1 MSITRSQIARQMYAR
16 GGNTGYSDF
25 ASPSSTTASQDF
37 ATQAVSG
44 GQTNYGGGNDTQ
56 PTIPTIPENYFTP
69 SKTGTNI
76 ARVTNFLVNPSMFSK
91 KFIDD
96 KIKEQYEK
104 ELQVA
109 KDVTTARNTGFGQ
122 AIGSQYFGPMNTKA
136 MQSYKNVVG
145 GFPNTDPFVD
155 TGGGDNQ
162 IIPRMQMIA
171 EAPSDVES
179 ISSDF
184 DLYAALEG
192 REGMRFGENPY
203 GIMGITQRFA
213 EGGEVRQA
221 YGLGKLV
228 RKATKAVK
236 KVLKSDIGKAA
247 LLYGAGTYLG
257 GMKTFGGSGIGGK
270 KGLGNLGFENFG
282 KRLFNP
288 TGTDGI
294 SNLLNPFRSTGGG
307 DKLPF
312 VQTEEEQSA
321 KLAKELG
328 LIENSALSDSGKE
341 KLKDSLITKSLNIG
355 KSEIPGYVKYG
366 IPAAMLATYGAAKKE
381 EPDDLDQEIA
391 QNYTDNS
398 GLKELIASLPK
409 YRFQVQKPYQLAAYG
424 GRIGYE
430 IGGDIDPADLPMSR
444 EGFPRYEDESGE
456 EVPYPYNNQEM
467 ASNPDPMAELF
478 QMYLDAI
485 GSGKIPRSTTFE
497 QFKELMSSSSINE
510 SMDDMSLREN
520 ANLGGIM
527 GYAYGPQN
535 YRQMAAGGGRINFSN
550 GGGPTKY
557 IKDVLTKKGYQDMMQ
572 NMNDNEIRS
581 LYDSVMGTFSRR
593 FAEGGMIDLGGM
605 EKDYRAEGGFVPIGG
620 KEKADDVPARLSKNE
635 FVFTADAVRNAGGG
649 DVDKG
654 AEVMYNV
661 MKNLESGGKISE
673 KSQGLQG
680 ARNMF
685 QTSQKLGEI
694 L

>member
-1 MSITRSQIARQMYAR
+1 MDLGPGGLNNPGPSGFGGGYNATTSSNT
-16 GGNTGYSDF
+16 GGNGDNQPIVARPDY
-25 ASPSSTTASQDF
+25 
-37 ATQAVSG
+37 VV
-44 GQTNYGGGNDTQ
+44 TNTVPDN
-56 PTIPTIPENYFTP
+56 NYFTP
-69 SKTGTNI
+69 SRTGYGL
-76 ARVTNFLVNPSMFSK
+76 ARAANFFLNPVAVTK
-91 KFIDD
+91 YAADQA
-96 KIKEQYEK
+96 IKNQYEE
-104 ELQVA
+104 EL
-109 KDVTTARNTGFGQ
+109 KTAQDIANARLGGDQFFG
-122 AIGSQYFGPMNTKA
+122 APNRAG
-136 MQSYKNVVG
+136 MQSYKNIVG
-145 GFPNTDPFVD
+145 GFPNTDPFVN

-247 LLYGAGTYLG
+247 LLYAGGTYLG
-257 GMKTFGGSGIGGK
+257 GMKAFNGSGIGAAK
-270 KGLGNLGFENFG
+270 KLGFQNFG
-282 KRLFNP
+282 GRLLNP

-307 DKLPF
+307 IKLPF
-312 VQTEEEQSA
+312 VQTAEQNATDKAVKEALMS
-321 KLAKELG
+321 KKTSDLTVKEL
-328 LIENSALSDSGKE
+328 LEINKM
-341 KLKDSLITKSLNIG
+341 

-444 EGFPRYEDESGE
+444 EGFPRYEDIETRE
-456 EVPYPYNNQEM
+456 EVEYPYENKERSS
-467 ASNPDPMAELF
+467 APDIDAELF

-485 GSGKIPRSTTFE
+485 GSGKIPRSTTFD
-497 QFKELMSSSSINE
+497 QYKELMSSSSINE

-535 YRQMAAGGGRINFSN
+535 YRQMAAEGGRINFSN

-557 IKDVLTKKGYQDMMQ
+557 IKDVLTKKGYKDMMQ

>member
-1 MSITRSQIARQMYAR
+1 LE
-16 GGNTGYSDF
+16 
-25 ASPSSTTASQDF
+25 
-37 ATQAVSG
+37 
-44 GQTNYGGGNDTQ
+44 
-56 PTIPTIPENYFTP
+56 PE
-69 SKTGTNI
+69 S
-76 ARVTNFLVNPSMFSK
+76 V
-91 KFIDD
+91 
-96 KIKEQYEK
+96 
-104 ELQVA
+104 
-109 KDVTTARNTGFGQ
+109 
-122 AIGSQYFGPMNTKA
+122 
-136 MQSYKNVVG
+136 KN
-145 GFPNTDPFVD
+145 
-155 TGGGDNQ
+155 
-162 IIPRMQMIA
+162 
-171 EAPSDVES
+171 
-179 ISSDF
+179 
-184 DLYAALEG
+184 
-192 REGMRFGENPY
+192 
-203 GIMGITQRFA
+203 FA
-213 EGGEVRQA
+213 EK
-221 YGLGKLV
+221 YGMTNSE
-228 RKATKAVK
+228 A
-236 KVLKSDIGKAA
+236 LK
-247 LLYGAGTYLG
+247 YL
-257 GMKTFGGSGIGGK
+257 TSQQ
-270 KGLGNLGFENFG
+270 NT
-282 KRLFNP
+282 P
-288 TGTDGI
+288 
-294 SNLLNPFRSTGGG
+294 
-307 DKLPF
+307 
-312 VQTEEEQSA
+312 V
-321 KLAKELG
+321 
-328 LIENSALSDSGKE
+328 
-341 KLKDSLITKSLNIG
+341 
-355 KSEIPGYVKYG
+355 PGYVKYG
-366 IPAAMLATYGAAKKE
+366 IPTAMAATYFLSKKE

-398 GLKELIASLPK
+398 GLKE
-409 YRFQVQKPYQLAAYG
+409 QLATYKPFRFEVEEPYRLSYAANG
-424 GRIGYE
+424 GRMGYE
-430 IGGDIDPADLPMSR
+430 EGGNINPADLPMSR

-605 EKDYRAEGGFVPIGG
+605 EKDYRAEGGFVPIG
-620 KEKADDVPARLSKNE
+620 KAEKADDVPARLSKNE

>member
-1 MSITRSQIARQMYAR
+1 MAISRMQQQRQMY
-16 GGNTGYSDF
+16 
-25 ASPSSTTASQDF
+25 
-37 ATQAVSG
+37 
-44 GQTNYGGGNDTQ
+44 YGGGLG
-56 PTIPTIPENYFTP
+56 
-69 SKTGTNI
+69 S
-76 ARVTNFLVNPSMFSK
+76 
-91 KFIDD
+91 
-96 KIKEQYEK
+96 
-104 ELQVA
+104 LQ
-109 KDVTTARNTGFGQ
+109 DPRQG
-122 AIGSQYFGPMNTKA
+122 
-136 MQSYKNVVG
+136 YK
-145 GFPNTDPFVD
+145 
-155 TGGGDNQ
+155 
-162 IIPRMQMIA
+162 
-171 EAPSDVES
+171 
-179 ISSDF
+179 
-184 DLYAALEG
+184 
-192 REGMRFGENPY
+192 
-203 GIMGITQRFA
+203 
-213 EGGEVRQA
+213 
-221 YGLGKLV
+221 LGKFV
-228 RKATKAVK
+228 KKAIRAVK
-236 KVLKSDIGKAA
+236 KVASSPIGKAA
-247 LLYGAGTYLG
+247 LLYAGGAYLG
-257 GMKTFGGSGIGGK
+257 GSTALGGAGGSFMSRMANPSGLMNLKNISGYSKIGGE
-270 KGLGNLGFENFG
+270 KGLGRF
-282 KRLFNP
+282 
-288 TGTDGI
+288 
-294 SNLLNPFRSTGGG
+294 LNPLNRTNPLLYDDTGKFSGRKAMLIGSGLLTASPFLMGGG
-307 DKLPF
+307 EDDEDNEISEMPFSQTPDAIQDIVSQAQTRNPSLRFLTPEAYTQANFYNRARVANGGIMDLPNSGGAG
-312 VQTEEEQSA
+312 EEQ
-321 KLAKELG
+321 LVQM
-328 LIENSALSDSGKE
+328 
-341 KLKDSLITKSLNIG
+341 LKAEYI
-355 KSEIPGYVKYG
+355 
-366 IPAAMLATYGAAKKE
+366 
-381 EPDDLDQEIA
+381 
-391 QNYTDNS
+391 
-398 GLKELIASLPK
+398 K
-409 YRFQVQKPYQLAAYG
+409 YRQQGGTMPFEQFVEIVMKQQQEQQMAGPQMAEQQMMDPQQMTQPQMAAYG

-478 QMYLDAI
+478 QMYRDALR
-485 GSGKIPRSTTFE
+485 SGQIPLSTSFE

>member
-1 MSITRSQIARQMYAR
+1 MAISRMQQQRQMY
-16 GGNTGYSDF
+16 
-25 ASPSSTTASQDF
+25 
-37 ATQAVSG
+37 
-44 GQTNYGGGNDTQ
+44 YGGGLG
-56 PTIPTIPENYFTP
+56 
-69 SKTGTNI
+69 S
-76 ARVTNFLVNPSMFSK
+76 
-91 KFIDD
+91 
-96 KIKEQYEK
+96 
-104 ELQVA
+104 LQ
-109 KDVTTARNTGFGQ
+109 DPRQG
-122 AIGSQYFGPMNTKA
+122 
-136 MQSYKNVVG
+136 YK
-145 GFPNTDPFVD
+145 
-155 TGGGDNQ
+155 
-162 IIPRMQMIA
+162 
-171 EAPSDVES
+171 
-179 ISSDF
+179 
-184 DLYAALEG
+184 
-192 REGMRFGENPY
+192 
-203 GIMGITQRFA
+203 
-213 EGGEVRQA
+213 
-221 YGLGKLV
+221 LGKFV
-228 RKATKAVK
+228 KKAIRAVK
-236 KVLKSDIGKAA
+236 KVASSPIGKAA
-247 LLYGAGTYLG
+247 LLYAGGAYLG
-257 GMKTFGGSGIGGK
+257 GSTALGGAGGSFMSRMANPSGLMNLKNISGYSKIGGE
-270 KGLGNLGFENFG
+270 KGLGRF
-282 KRLFNP
+282 
-288 TGTDGI
+288 
-294 SNLLNPFRSTGGG
+294 LNPLNRTNPLLYDDTGKFSGRKAMLIGSGLLTASPFLMGGG
-307 DKLPF
+307 EDDEDNEISEMPFSQTPDAIQDIVSQAQTRNPSLRFLTPEAYTQANFYNRARVANGGIMDLPNSGGAG
-312 VQTEEEQSA
+312 EEQ
-321 KLAKELG
+321 LVQM
-328 LIENSALSDSGKE
+328 
-341 KLKDSLITKSLNIG
+341 LKAEYI
-355 KSEIPGYVKYG
+355 
-366 IPAAMLATYGAAKKE
+366 
-381 EPDDLDQEIA
+381 
-391 QNYTDNS
+391 
-398 GLKELIASLPK
+398 K
-409 YRFQVQKPYQLAAYG
+409 YRQQGGTMPFEQFVEIVMKQQQEQQMAGPQMAEQQMMDPQQMTQPQMAAYG

-535 YRQMAAGGGRINFSN
+535 YRQMAAEGGRINFSN
-550 GGGPTKY
+550 GGGSTKY

>member
-1 MSITRSQIARQMYAR
+1 MAISRMQQQRQMY
-16 GGNTGYSDF
+16 
-25 ASPSSTTASQDF
+25 
-37 ATQAVSG
+37 
-44 GQTNYGGGNDTQ
+44 YGGGLG
-56 PTIPTIPENYFTP
+56 
-69 SKTGTNI
+69 S
-76 ARVTNFLVNPSMFSK
+76 
-91 KFIDD
+91 
-96 KIKEQYEK
+96 
-104 ELQVA
+104 LQ
-109 KDVTTARNTGFGQ
+109 DPRQG
-122 AIGSQYFGPMNTKA
+122 
-136 MQSYKNVVG
+136 YK
-145 GFPNTDPFVD
+145 
-155 TGGGDNQ
+155 
-162 IIPRMQMIA
+162 
-171 EAPSDVES
+171 
-179 ISSDF
+179 
-184 DLYAALEG
+184 
-192 REGMRFGENPY
+192 
-203 GIMGITQRFA
+203 
-213 EGGEVRQA
+213 
-221 YGLGKLV
+221 LGKFV
-228 RKATKAVK
+228 KKAIRAVK
-236 KVLKSDIGKAA
+236 KVASSPIGKAA
-247 LLYGAGTYLG
+247 LLYAGGAYLG
-257 GMKTFGGSGIGGK
+257 GSTALGGAGGSFMSRMANPSGLMNLKNISGYSKIGGE
-270 KGLGNLGFENFG
+270 KGLGRF
-282 KRLFNP
+282 
-288 TGTDGI
+288 
-294 SNLLNPFRSTGGG
+294 LNPLNRTNPLLYDDTGKFSGRKAMLIGSGLLTASPFLMGGG
-307 DKLPF
+307 EDDEDNEISEMPFSQTPEAIQDIVSQAQTRNPSLRFLTPEAYTQANFYNRARVANGGIMDLPNSGGAG
-312 VQTEEEQSA
+312 EEQ
-321 KLAKELG
+321 LVQM
-328 LIENSALSDSGKE
+328 
-341 KLKDSLITKSLNIG
+341 LKAEYI
-355 KSEIPGYVKYG
+355 
-366 IPAAMLATYGAAKKE
+366 
-381 EPDDLDQEIA
+381 
-391 QNYTDNS
+391 
-398 GLKELIASLPK
+398 K
-409 YRFQVQKPYQLAAYG
+409 YRQQGGTMPFEQFVEIVMKQQQEQQMAGPQMAEQQMMDPQQMTQPQMAAYG

-535 YRQMAAGGGRINFSN
+535 YRQMAAEGGRINFSN
-550 GGGPTKY
+550 GGGSTKY

>member
-1 MSITRSQIARQMYAR
+1 MDLGPGGLSSPGPSGFGGGYNATTSTNT
-16 GGNTGYSDF
+16 GGNGDNQPIVARPDY
-25 ASPSSTTASQDF
+25 
-37 ATQAVSG
+37 VV
-44 GQTNYGGGNDTQ
+44 TNQVTDN
-56 PTIPTIPENYFTP
+56 NYFTP
-69 SKTGTNI
+69 SRTGYGL
-76 ARVTNFLVNPSMFSK
+76 ARAANFFLNPVAVTK
-91 KFIDD
+91 YAADQA
-96 KIKEQYEK
+96 IKNQYEE
-104 ELQVA
+104 EL
-109 KDVTTARNTGFGQ
+109 KTAQDIAMANLS
-122 AIGSQYFGPMNTKA
+122 GSPYFGAPNRA
-136 MQSYKNVVG
+136 GMQSYKNIVG
-145 GFPNTDPFVD
+145 GFPNTDPFVN

-203 GIMGITQRFA
+203 GIMGVAQRFA

-257 GMKTFGGSGIGGK
+257 GMKAFSGSGIN
-270 KGLGNLGFENFG
+270 KGTKFGFQNFG
-282 KRLFNP
+282 GRLLNP

-294 SNLLNPFRSTGGG
+294 ANLLNPFRSTGGG

-312 VQTEEEQSA
+312 VQTEDQKSA
-321 KLAKELG
+321 EAVKEAIMNKKTSDLTVKEL
-328 LIENSALSDSGKE
+328 LEINKM
-341 KLKDSLITKSLNIG
+341 

-424 GRIGYE
+424 GRMGYE
-430 IGGDIDPADLPMSR
+430 EGGDIDPADLPMSR

-485 GSGKIPRSTTFE
+485 GSGKIPRSTTFD
-497 QFKELMSSSSINE
+497 QYKELMSDRVGAKEGGMI
-510 SMDDMSLREN
+510 D
-520 ANLGGIM
+520 LGGIM

-535 YRQMAAGGGRINFSN
+535 YRQMAAEGGRINFSN
-550 GGGPTKY
+550 GGGSTKY

>member
-1 MSITRSQIARQMYAR
+1 MAISRMQQQRQMY
-16 GGNTGYSDF
+16 
-25 ASPSSTTASQDF
+25 
-37 ATQAVSG
+37 
-44 GQTNYGGGNDTQ
+44 YGGGLG
-56 PTIPTIPENYFTP
+56 
-69 SKTGTNI
+69 S
-76 ARVTNFLVNPSMFSK
+76 
-91 KFIDD
+91 
-96 KIKEQYEK
+96 
-104 ELQVA
+104 LQ
-109 KDVTTARNTGFGQ
+109 DPRQG
-122 AIGSQYFGPMNTKA
+122 
-136 MQSYKNVVG
+136 YK
-145 GFPNTDPFVD
+145 
-155 TGGGDNQ
+155 
-162 IIPRMQMIA
+162 
-171 EAPSDVES
+171 
-179 ISSDF
+179 
-184 DLYAALEG
+184 
-192 REGMRFGENPY
+192 
-203 GIMGITQRFA
+203 
-213 EGGEVRQA
+213 
-221 YGLGKLV
+221 LGKFV
-228 RKATKAVK
+228 KKAIRAVK
-236 KVLKSDIGKAA
+236 KVASSPIGKAA
-247 LLYGAGTYLG
+247 LLYSGGAYLG
-257 GMKTFGGSGIGGK
+257 GSTALGGAGGSFMSRMANPSGLMNLKNISGYSKIGGE
-270 KGLGNLGFENFG
+270 KGLGRF
-282 KRLFNP
+282 
-288 TGTDGI
+288 
-294 SNLLNPFRSTGGG
+294 LNPLNRTNPLLYDDTGKFSGRKAMLIGSGLLTASPFLMGGG
-307 DKLPF
+307 EDDEDNEISEMPFSQTPDAIQDIVSQAQTRNPSLRFLTPEAYTQANFYNRARVANGGIMDLPNSGGAG
-312 VQTEEEQSA
+312 EEQ
-321 KLAKELG
+321 LVQM
-328 LIENSALSDSGKE
+328 
-341 KLKDSLITKSLNIG
+341 LKAEYI
-355 KSEIPGYVKYG
+355 
-366 IPAAMLATYGAAKKE
+366 
-381 EPDDLDQEIA
+381 
-391 QNYTDNS
+391 
-398 GLKELIASLPK
+398 K
-409 YRFQVQKPYQLAAYG
+409 YRQQGGTMPFEQFVEIVMKQQQEQQMAGPQMAEQQMMDPQQMTQPQMAAYG

-478 QMYLDAI
+478 QMYRDALR
-485 GSGKIPRSTTFE
+485 SGQIPLSTSFE

-535 YRQMAAGGGRINFSN
+535 YRQMAAEGGRINFSN

>member
-1 MSITRSQIARQMYAR
+1 MAISRMQQQRQMY
-16 GGNTGYSDF
+16 
-25 ASPSSTTASQDF
+25 
-37 ATQAVSG
+37 
-44 GQTNYGGGNDTQ
+44 YGGGLG
-56 PTIPTIPENYFTP
+56 
-69 SKTGTNI
+69 S
-76 ARVTNFLVNPSMFSK
+76 
-91 KFIDD
+91 
-96 KIKEQYEK
+96 
-104 ELQVA
+104 LQ
-109 KDVTTARNTGFGQ
+109 DPRQG
-122 AIGSQYFGPMNTKA
+122 
-136 MQSYKNVVG
+136 YK
-145 GFPNTDPFVD
+145 
-155 TGGGDNQ
+155 
-162 IIPRMQMIA
+162 
-171 EAPSDVES
+171 
-179 ISSDF
+179 
-184 DLYAALEG
+184 
-192 REGMRFGENPY
+192 
-203 GIMGITQRFA
+203 
-213 EGGEVRQA
+213 
-221 YGLGKLV
+221 LGKFV
-228 RKATKAVK
+228 KKAIRAVK
-236 KVLKSDIGKAA
+236 KVASSPIGKAA
-247 LLYGAGTYLG
+247 LLYAGGAYLG
-257 GMKTFGGSGIGGK
+257 GSTALGGAGGSFMSRMANPSGLMNLKNISGYSKIGGE
-270 KGLGNLGFENFG
+270 KGLGRF
-282 KRLFNP
+282 
-288 TGTDGI
+288 
-294 SNLLNPFRSTGGG
+294 LNPLNRTNPLLYDDTGKFSGRKAMLIGSGLLTASPFLMGGG
-307 DKLPF
+307 EDDEDNEISEMPFSQTPDAIQDIVSQAQTRNPSLRFLTPEAYTQANFYNRARVANGGIMDLPNSGGAG
-312 VQTEEEQSA
+312 EEQ
-321 KLAKELG
+321 LVQM
-328 LIENSALSDSGKE
+328 
-341 KLKDSLITKSLNIG
+341 LKAEYI
-355 KSEIPGYVKYG
+355 
-366 IPAAMLATYGAAKKE
+366 
-381 EPDDLDQEIA
+381 
-391 QNYTDNS
+391 
-398 GLKELIASLPK
+398 K
-409 YRFQVQKPYQLAAYG
+409 YRQQGGTMPFEQFVEIVMKQQQEQQMAGPQMAEQQMMDPQQMTQPQMAAYG

-478 QMYLDAI
+478 QMYRDALR
-485 GSGKIPRSTTFE
+485 SGQIPLSTSFE

-535 YRQMAAGGGRINFSN
+535 YRQMAAEGGRINFSN